1 MFSLIFFVLL
11 TFFLLS
17 RLNAILGMRVGFT
30 IDKEE
35 IQGHF
40 NDVEEVQTS
49 DIDKMVSRLQKIDKN
64 FQLNDFKNKAQKVFG
79 IVFTAY
85 ANEDK
90 KTLEA
95 LLSKRIYNAFVMA
108 INDRQK
114 RGEKLCGEIVRFIS
128 IEVVDIQI
136 ENTKCSICVKFETE
150 QSNVLRNRQGDVIE
164 GDLNYVQNRTDIWL
178 FGKDF
183 SSRDRVW
190 YLEEIKSE

>member
-49 DIDKMVSRLQKIDKN
+49 DIDKM
-64 FQLNDFKNKAQKVFG
+64 VFG

-190 YLEEIKSE
+190 YLEVLCGVFFLCPRTWDLCFVRLPLFPL